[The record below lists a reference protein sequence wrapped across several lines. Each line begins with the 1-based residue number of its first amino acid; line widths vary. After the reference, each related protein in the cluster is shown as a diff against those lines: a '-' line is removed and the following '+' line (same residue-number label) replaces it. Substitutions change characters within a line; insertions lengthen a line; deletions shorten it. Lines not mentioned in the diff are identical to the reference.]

1 MFISDDKKTMKAVL
15 KIREKNGFQT
25 QSHSLSTI
33 TWKYRVMAMRKMK
46 KLKDEMMK
54 PE

>member
-1 MFISDDKKTMKAVL
+1 MFISDDEKNIKTAL
-15 KIREKNGFQT
+15 RIREKNGFQT
-25 QSHSLSTI
+25 HSHSLSTI